1 MAQIHNNL
9 ERFSTLA
16 ERMDRTGDPQTL
28 LVGNGFSQRAGL
40 SFSSTRISAS
50 ALEYA
55 LGRRAQELLRAVP
68 HLMPEDALRYLR
80 GYPLTHI
87 PTQSE
92 TSEYRLLRQAYVR
105 AVVDVHPSNPGVL
118 RPDALAAAADLFR
131 KFAAVYTTNYD
142 RLAYW
147 AIVQPDVRSFFTDR
161 FAAYAIFS
169 DDNSA
174 PSLFYHRE
182 HYPERIPLLYLHG
195 ALHLYRWHDT
205 TTKLRRSA
213 ELGSLGQQVRNRL
226 AIGLEP
232 EIILDG
238 SAKRKLRGIEQSSYL
253 RDVLQLFRQTTG
265 TLVTYGWAFHLQDQH
280 LVDAILQNQNLAE
293 LWIGVYGDFES
304 IDNQE
309 MRARIGRRLAAAA
322 ERGNV
327 PQIIFYDADSVPF

>member
-1 MAQIHNNL
+1 MAQIHSVL
-9 ERFSTLA
+9 EQFDTLVD
-16 ERMDRTGDPQTL
+16 RMDRTGDPRTL

-40 SFSSTRISAS
+40 SLSSTSINAS
-50 ALEYA
+50 ALEYD
-55 LGRRAQELLRAVP
+55 LGRRARELLRAIP

-87 PTQSE
+87 PAQSE
-92 TSEYRLLRQAYVR
+92 TSEYRILRHAYVR
-105 AVVDVHPSNPGVL
+105 AVVDAHPPHPELL
-118 RPDALAAAADLFR
+118 RPGILAATADLFR
-131 KFAAVYTTNYD
+131 RFAAVYTTNYD

-182 HYPERIPLLYLHG
+182 HYPERIPILHLHG

-213 ELGSLGQQVRNRL
+213 ELGSLSQQVRNRL
-226 AIGLEP
+226 ADGLEP
-232 EIILDG
+232 EIVLDG
-238 SAKRKLRGIEQSSYL
+238 SAKRKLHAIEQSSYL
-253 RDVLQLFRQTTG
+253 RDVLESFRQITG
-265 TLVTYGWAFHLQDQH
+265 TLVIYGWGFNLQDQH
-280 LVDAILQNQNLAE
+280 LVDAILQNQNLTE
-293 LWIGVYGDFES
+293 LWISVYGDFGHTE
-304 IDNQE
+304 NQE

-322 ERGNV
+322 EQAT
-327 PQIIFYDADSVPF
+327 PAQIIFYDADSVPF

>member
-1 MAQIHNNL
+1 MTQIHDGL
-9 ERFSTLA
+9 EQFGTVA
-16 ERMDRTGDPQTL
+16 DRMERTGNPQTL

-40 SFSSTRISAS
+40 SFSPTGINAS
-50 ALEYA
+50 ALGYT
-55 LGRRAQELLRAVP
+55 LGRRAEELLRAMP

-92 TSEYRLLRQAYVR
+92 TSEYWFLRQAYVR
-105 AVVDVHPSNPGVL
+105 AVVDVHPPNSEWL
-118 RPDALAAAADLFR
+118 RPGALTTAAELFR
-131 KFAAVYTTNYD
+131 KFAAIYTTNYD

-161 FAAYAIFS
+161 FAAYAISS

-182 HYPERIPLLYLHG
+182 HYPGRIPLLYLHG
-195 ALHLYRWHDT
+195 ALHLYRWRDT

-213 ELGSLGQQVRNRL
+213 VLGSLGQQVRNRL
-226 AIGLEP
+226 ANGLEP

-238 SAKRKLRGIEQSSYL
+238 SAKRKLRSIEQSAYL
-253 RDVLQLFRQTTG
+253 RDVLESFRQLTG

-293 LWIGVYGDFES
+293 LWISVYGDFEHT
-304 IDNQE
+304 DNQE

-322 ERGNV
+322 ERAT
-327 PQIIFYDADSVPF
+327 PAQIIFYDADSVPF